1 MNKTE
6 FPYRFFL
13 VTFIW
18 SWIFWIFLA
27 LASQDIIQIPS
38 NILSK
43 AIMPISIIG
52 AFGPLV
58 GAIYSIHKEKG
69 NVIKYLRR
77 FTDIKLGW
85 KAYVFPILIFGIST
99 FIAWFFPELFGE
111 KRLNMLLPSIWVFI
125 PFLIIMTF
133 FGGGQEEFGWR
144 GYALP
149 ILEKKYG
156 LWGANIV
163 LGIIWGFWHLPLWFI
178 TGTNQTYMNFGG
190 FVLISIGYSFIFS
203 WIKNISGD
211 KLFTGLYVHGIANAI
226 IPIFPVFSMQHNTPQ
241 PRFWIWVILTLSI
254 GIIIT
259 IVRNKNIVKHANNK
273 IA

>member
-43 AIMPISIIG
+43 AIIPISIIG

-85 KAYVFPILIFGIST
+85 RAYV
-99 FIAWFFPELFGE
+99 
-111 KRLNMLLPSIWVFI
+111 
-125 PFLIIMTF
+125 
-133 FGGGQEEFGWR
+133 
-144 GYALP
+144 
-149 ILEKKYG
+149 
-156 LWGANIV
+156 
-163 LGIIWGFWHLPLWFI
+163 
-178 TGTNQTYMNFGG
+178 
-190 FVLISIGYSFIFS
+190 
-203 WIKNISGD
+203 
-211 KLFTGLYVHGIANAI
+211 
-226 IPIFPVFSMQHNTPQ
+226 
-241 PRFWIWVILTLSI
+241 
-254 GIIIT
+254 
-259 IVRNKNIVKHANNK
+259 
-273 IA
+273 

>member
-1 MNKTE
+1 MDKIE

-38 NILSK
+38 NVLPK
-43 AIMPISIIG
+43 AIIPISIIG

-58 GAIYSIHKEKG
+58 GALYSIHKGKG
-69 NVIKYLRR
+69 HMISYLRK
-77 FTDIKLGW
+77 FTDFRLGW
-85 KAYVFPILIFGIST
+85 RAYIFPVLIFGIST
-99 FIAWFFPELFGE
+99 FTAWFLPELFGE

-125 PFLIIMTF
+125 PWLIIMVF
-133 FGGGQEEFGWR
+133 LGGGQEEFGWR

-211 KLFTGLYVHGIANAI
+211 KLFTGLYVHGMANAI
-226 IPIFPVFSMQHNTPQ
+226 IPIFPIFSMQHNTPQ
-241 PRFWIWVILTLSI
+241 PRFWLWVFLTLSI

-259 IVRNKNIVKHANNK
+259 TVRNINIVKHANNK
-273 IA
+273 NT